1 MDKWKEKKVFCPVVS
16 RTQNINLFL
25 GVPFPLNSV
34 GILPVEYLN
43 NTEYYLAENLFMNAK
58 QILAQYEVKEVFRKE
73 TSLIF
78 RPFPFLSGKVCKK

>member
-1 MDKWKEKKVFCPVVS
+1 MVSFQCFSFVS

-78 RPFPFLSGKVCKK
+78 RPFSFLSGKVCKK